1 VGRHG
6 RRTAALVLVLL
17 MGATGCGVAPGPAP
31 LDATEQAVEPVE
43 TVTAPPDTEPIFE
56 ADALLHPGKAS
67 GTTVRTRVDVTLS
80 NIGAVAAAVTGRVT
94 LLDTAGKEYFV
105 AAAQQ
110 GGVLDFGTLAPGEQA
125 TRDYVID
132 LPIGARVTAV
142 TIDQDGGVPIDG
154 PARSAA

>member
-1 VGRHG
+1 MSRQGQRA
-6 RRTAALVLVLL
+6 AALVLVLL
-17 MGATGCGVAPGPAP
+17 VAATGCGVAPGPAP
-31 LDATEQAVEPVE
+31 LDATEQAAEPVE
-43 TVTAPPDTEPIFE
+43 SVSAPPDTEPIFE
-56 ADALLHPGKAS
+56 ADALLRPGKAS

-80 NIGAVAAAVTGRVT
+80 NIGAVASAVTGRVT
-94 LLDTAGKEYFV
+94 LLDTAGKEYV

-110 GGVLDFGTLAPGEQA
+110 GGVLDFGTLAPGEKA

-132 LPIGARVTAV
+132 LPIGARGTAV